1 MKIRTDFVTNSS
13 SSSFVVEFTI
23 NDDNDSKIV
32 VNQSEYDGDYEGF
45 GLTVNDLEI
54 SEETLDMPEDMDES
68 EFYED
73 VGNYLKYNCMSEYE
87 PVNVEEFFEEGGHAS
102 VKELIS
108 SSEEDDEDEDYDD
121 GEEAGSDDSDDYW
134 AWFDRQQ
141 EESRKAHAEDSDE
154 EDDDVEEAEGWDA
167 VEAQV
172 SHIKEDMLK
181 EFNSKISSSSKVVSV
196 SYEFGGR
203 GEGLLGTDEILGKM
217 YGDISDD
224 VYEAALSGDFEELQ
238 ELLPLH
244 SESAL
249 GQLISFVNQCDG
261 CVPSEASC
269 KFTMNEDGEIELEY
283 TYTE

>member
-1 MKIRTDFVTNSS
+1 M
-13 SSSFVVEFTI
+13 
-23 NDDNDSKIV
+23 
-32 VNQSEYDGDYEGF
+32 
-45 GLTVNDLEI
+45 EI
-54 SEETLDMPEDMDES
+54 SEETLDMPEDLDES

-87 PVNVEEFFEEGGHAS
+87 PVNVEEFFEEGGHS
-102 VKELIS
+102 NVKDLIS

-121 GEEAGSDDSDDYW
+121 GEEA
-134 AWFDRQQ
+134 
-141 EESRKAHAEDSDE
+141 
-154 EDDDVEEAEGWDA
+154 EGWDA

-172 SHIKEDMLK
+172 SHLKEDMLK